1 MDSGMHYCDSP
12 EYFYLCISSG
22 TLVTVSYSPSYLVL
36 AFGFTSPL
44 PLPAPLVLSF
54 LRVADLDDRGDVL
67 DVGRYRVQAGCLCE

>member
-1 MDSGMHYCDSP
+1 MDGGVHYCDPP
-12 EYFYLCISSG
+12 EYFCLCISSG

-36 AFGFTSPL
+36 AFGFTSSL

-67 DVGRYRVQAGCLCE
+67 DVGRCRVQTGCVCE